1 MKHFGKIT
9 GLTVVIML
17 LSLAPSVT
25 VRAQDPVTEAIR
37 QGVVK
42 VIKAIDLQMQR
53 LQTKTIWLQNA
64 QKVVE
69 NTMSELKLSEITGWA
84 DRQKKL
90 YAGYFDELSKVK
102 SLVSE
107 FHRIRE
113 VATKQI
119 ALVQEYKRAYS
130 LFRKDKNFTAGE
142 LGYMLEV
149 YSGIIDASAKNLD
162 QVLLIVRSYST
173 QMTDAGRLRIIS
185 KAADGIEANYS
196 DLKAFNTQ
204 NIQLSLQRSK
214 DQHDIDVVKQLYG
227 LQ

>member
-9 GLTVVIML
+9 GMVALILT
-17 LSLAPSVT
+17 LSLAPSGQVQ
-25 VRAQDPVTEAIR
+25 AQDPVTEAIR

-84 DRQKKL
+84 DKQKKL

-113 VATKQI
+113 VAAKQI
-119 ALVQEYKRAYS
+119 ALVQEYKRAYG
-130 LFRKDKNFTAGE
+130 LFRKDKNFTTGE

-149 YSGIIDASAKNLD
+149 YSGIIDESAKNLD

-185 KAADGIEANYS
+185 KAADGIEDNYS
-196 DLKAFNTQ
+196 DLKAFNAQ
-204 NIQLSLQRSK
+204 NIQLSLHRSK